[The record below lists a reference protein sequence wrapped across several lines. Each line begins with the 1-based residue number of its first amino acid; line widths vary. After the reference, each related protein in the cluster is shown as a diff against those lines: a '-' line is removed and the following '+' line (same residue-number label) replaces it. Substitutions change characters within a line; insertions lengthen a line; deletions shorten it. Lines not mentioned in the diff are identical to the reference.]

1 MKQPAILG
9 IISYPVFPAHMG
21 GQKCV
26 EGFYKQL
33 STQTTV
39 TLAVSKKNN
48 TDAIP
53 GVQIDNFLFDHW
65 KGPLNIFYLLKL
77 ILLIKKQKIDIIV
90 IEHSYFGWLGLLLR
104 FFTGRKLVIRSHNI
118 EAYRFRDLQRP
129 LWQLYYRYERFV
141 HRCADHN
148 FFITE
153 EDRSYAVDNWKLNP
167 QKSSVVTY
175 GVSLDSAILDLK
187 PMLRGRLTEYFNIPA
202 NCTLF
207 LFNGTLNYTPNSDA
221 LHVIVYELLPRL
233 RNYRLTFRIFICG
246 KHLSA
251 QWEKVLKEQPE
262 LIVTGFV
269 DDISIFMAGT
279 DCSINPVTLGG
290 GIKTKLVEAL
300 AYHQTIITTQTGAKG
315 ILSDMARA
323 KLKIIPDYDW
333 ELFANAMNGFNPYQ
347 QANTPAPFFEHY
359 HWPAIVDKALVS
371 LSRL

>member
-1 MKQPAILG
+1 MKQPVVLG
-9 IISYPVFPAHMG
+9 IISYPVFPAQMG

-33 STQTTV
+33 STQTKLV
-39 TLAVSKKNN
+39 LAVSKQNR
-48 TDAIP
+48 TDCIP
-53 GVQIDNFLFDHW
+53 NALTENFLFDHW
-65 KGPLNIFYLLKL
+65 KGPLNILYLGRL
-77 ILLIKKQKIDIIV
+77 IRLIRKQKVDIII
-90 IEHSYFGWLGLLLR
+90 IEHSYFGWLGMLLR
-104 FFTGRKLVIRSHNI
+104 FFTGKKLVIRSHNI

-129 LWQLYYRYERFV
+129 FWKIYYRYERFV
-141 HRCADHN
+141 HRKADHN

-153 EDRSYAVDNWKLNP
+153 EDLSYALDNWKLDP

-187 PMLRGRLTEYFNIPA
+187 PTLRKRLVEYFKIPH

-207 LFNGTLNYTPNSDA
+207 LFNGTLNYTPNIDA

-233 RNYRLTFRIFICG
+233 RNHRLSFRIFICG
-246 KHLSA
+246 KNLSA

-269 DDISIFMAGT
+269 DDISIFMSGT

-300 AYHQTIITTQTGAKG
+300 AYHQTVISTQTGARG
-315 ILSDMARA
+315 ISLQLTGA
-323 KLKIIPDYDW
+323 KMKIVPDYDW
-333 ELFANAMNGFNPYQ
+333 ELFANAMSNFNPYQ
-347 QANTPAPFFEHY
+347 QGNTPAPFFERY
-359 HWPAIVDKALVS
+359 HWPAIVEKALVS
-371 LSRL
+371 LNRL